1 MKAVI
6 FDFDGT
12 IVDTEALW
20 IDVYQELIQERY
32 EHEVPLE
39 VFQACIGTQ
48 DTSLYEYLTT
58 HVDEKITRDD
68 LSQLA
73 EERVNER
80 LPDLPVKDGI
90 KDLLRTLQEREVRMA
105 IASGSQLKFIAEFIN
120 KQNIAHYF
128 EAIRCADDVL
138 HVKPHPEIYEAAL
151 EALDLQPQECIAI
164 EDSENGAKSA
174 VAAQIPCIVV
184 PNELTSAGSFP
195 KEVKMLNTI
204 EEATEDIL
212 AIHTK

>member
-1 MKAVI
+1 MEAVI

-32 EHEVPLE
+32 EYEVPLE

-48 DTSLYEYLTT
+48 DTSLYDYLTT
-58 HVDEKITRDD
+58 HVDAHITRDE
-68 LSQLA
+68 LSPFA
-73 EERVNER
+73 EKRVNER
-80 LPDLPVKDGI
+80 LVDLPVKDGI
-90 KDLLRTLQEREVRMA
+90 TDLLRTLYEHGVRMA

-120 KQNIAHYF
+120 KHSIAHYF
-128 EAIRCADDVL
+128 EAIRCADDVV
-138 HVKPHPEIYEAAL
+138 HVKPHPEIYE
-151 EALDLQPQECIAI
+151 EALFALNLEPEQCIAI

-174 VAAQIPCIVV
+174 VAAKIPCIVV
-184 PNELTSAGSFP
+184 PNDLTSSGHFP
-195 KEVKMLNTI
+195 EEVTILSTI
-204 EEATEDIL
+204 EEAKEQIL